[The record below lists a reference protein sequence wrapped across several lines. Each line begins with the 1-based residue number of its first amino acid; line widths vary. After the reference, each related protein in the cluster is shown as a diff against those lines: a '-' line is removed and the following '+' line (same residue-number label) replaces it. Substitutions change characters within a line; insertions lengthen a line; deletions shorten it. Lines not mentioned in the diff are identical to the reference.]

1 MNINVE
7 FQMVCDDCGSLTI
20 KVENPEGALEKQL
33 FTAVIVARH
42 EGPWARET
50 PPTD

>member
-7 FQMVCDDCGSLTI
+7 FQMVVTI
-20 KVENPEGALEKQL
+20 AVASQSRLKIQKARLEKQS

-42 EGPWARET
+42 EGPWAR
-50 PPTD
+50 